1 MNSGPDEPKSIV
13 RKWAPLFVLSL
24 SLMIILIDMTL
35 LNVALATIIR
45 ELNTSIQ
52 KIQWV
57 ITAYSLT
64 IAALMITGGRLGDL
78 FGRKKMFVLGAI
90 IFAVGSYVCSISH
103 NVPMMIVGESIIEGI
118 GAALMMP
125 ATMSLL
131 VSTYRGKDRGIA
143 FGIWGGVAGAS
154 TAIGPLLGGWI
165 TSSYSWRWAFRI
177 NIFVAAVL
185 VAGSF
190 MIKEYRDREEKPQ
203 LDWIGVLLSSSG
215 LFFLVWGIIESA
227 TYGWIMAT
235 QPFSLFGLFNFKGV
249 SVALYSIVLGI
260 LILAGFMFWEKR
272 AELKERT
279 PLVSV
284 KLFRNRQF
292 ISGAT
297 ITGIIAMGQAGLIFS
312 LPVFLQAVR
321 GYNAFHTGLALIPLS
336 IAALIAAPLAGIISN
351 RVGSKLV
358 VQAGLLSVIAGYTL
372 QVLFWNVNSTAS
384 SFIPSL
390 ILVGAGIGVM
400 MGQTG
405 NITLSAVS
413 VQKAGEAS
421 GVNNT
426 FRQLGATLGTAIIGA
441 VIVASITSSMVA
453 GIKKSTVIPGAFKS
467 RVSGAVREQASNVE
481 FGGGADLPSY
491 IPKNISNE
499 IVTIAHKSVTTA
511 NRIAIVFAGCFAA
524 LAFVVS
530 FLLPGRDQQIQA
542 GEEQAI
548 GRKRAPPEEGLLEPE
563 PEAAD

>member
-1 MNSGPDEPKSIV
+1 
-13 RKWAPLFVLSL
+13 
-24 SLMIILIDMTL
+24 MIILIDMTL

-90 IFAVGSYVCSISH
+90 IFAIGSYICSISH
-103 NVPMMIVGESIIEGI
+103 NVPMMIAGESIIEGI

-177 NIFVAAVL
+177 NVFVAAVL
-185 VAGSF
+185 VGGSF
-190 MIKEYRDREEKPQ
+190 LIKEYRDRVEKPQ
-203 LDWIGVLLSSSG
+203 LDWVGVLLSTSG

-227 TYGWIMAT
+227 TYGWVKAT
-235 QPFSLFGLFNFKGV
+235 QPFSLFGIFTFKGV
-249 SVALYSIVLGI
+249 SVALYSIVLGA
-260 LILAGFMFWEKR
+260 LVLVAFFFWEKR
-272 AELKERT
+272 SELKERT
-279 PLVSV
+279 PLVSMN
-284 KLFRNRQF
+284 LFKNRQF
-292 ISGAT
+292 VSGAT
-297 ITGIIAMGQAGLIFS
+297 ITGIVAMGQAGLIFS
-312 LPVFLQAVR
+312 LPVFLEAVR
-321 GYNAFHTGLALIPLS
+321 GYNAFHTGLALLPLS
-336 IAALIAAPLAGIISN
+336 IAALVAAPLSGIVAN
-351 RVGSKLV
+351 RFGSKLV
-358 VQAGLLSVIAGYTL
+358 VQAGLLSLIAGYVI
-372 QVLFWNVNSTAS
+372 QVLFWNVNSTAAH
-384 SFIPSL
+384 FIPSL
-390 ILVGAGIGVM
+390 VLVGAGIGAM

-441 VIVASITSSMVA
+441 VIVASITSSMVS
-453 GIKKSTVIPGAFKS
+453 GIKKSTVIPKLFKS

-481 FGGGADLPSY
+481 FGGGAELPSY

-511 NRIAIVFAGCFAA
+511 NRIAIGFAACFAV
-524 LAFVVS
+524 LAFAVS
-530 FLLPGRDQQIQA
+530 FLLPGRKEQIQEGA
-542 GEEQAI
+542 EISFGPSRGPPSAEQAL
-548 GRKRAPPEEGLLEPE
+548 AEPE
-563 PEAAD
+563 PSD